1 MPVSWCSFL
10 SRNVLLNLIAISS
23 DRRTAVPGFTEILEP
38 KHLFGN
44 SVVLLFM
51 IRGKSYKIK

>member
-23 DRRTAVPGFTEILEP
+23 DGKKQRLGFTEILEP